1 MNIKGHTSS
10 SARANAHSGV
20 AGGRKT
26 YNPIV
31 ETAGAIGDEAVLV
44 SYLHVGRD
52 DAVVFSDDIE
62 EVESVPSLD
71 TESDDEEEEEWE
83 SDEEEEDDE
92 GELELISLNSG
103 VSWAMFPQRTPYI
116 IAHPFLY
123 CPPPINLSPILT
135 QQKTPSSTR
144 D

>member
-1 MNIKGHTSS
+1 MNIIPDTSS

-26 YNPIV
+26 FNPIV
-31 ETAGAIGDEAVLV
+31 ETAGAGDEAVLV

-83 SDEEEEDDE
+83 SDEEEEYDE
-92 GELELISLNSG
+92 GEFVN
-103 VSWAMFPQRTPYI
+103 
-116 IAHPFLY
+116 
-123 CPPPINLSPILT
+123 
-135 QQKTPSSTR
+135 
-144 D
+144 